1 MAKIDLLNE
10 NLYPMPISFLI
21 LIDDSAAASMFIR
34 TGSYLTEEGEKS
46 DGKGQDPGDGCI
58 LMV

>member
-46 DGKGQDPGDGCI
+46 DGKGQDPGDG
-58 LMV
+58 